1 MPIPKHGRNPPSEST
16 PVRGLLIVARDH
28 ADVYHAL
35 EQAFGGSQ
43 QVTVL
48 FDRRHQE
55 RRRAVRPVE
64 SDLRRIERRS
74 FPHLEEDLRLRKY
87 VLVRPHYRRPH
98 D

>member
-1 MPIPKHGRNPPSEST
+1 MAIPRRGPKT
-16 PVRGLLIVARDH
+16 PFTGTPARGLLIVAREHLDL
-28 ADVYHAL
+28 YRSL

-48 FDRRHQE
+48 LDRRREE
-55 RRRAVRPVE
+55 RRRAVRAVE

-74 FPHLEEDLRLRKY
+74 LTQIEDDLRLRKY
-87 VLVRPHYRRPH
+87 VLVRPHHRRPH

>member
-1 MPIPKHGRNPPSEST
+1 MPILQRERTTPFAGT

-28 ADVYHAL
+28 TDVYHAL
-35 EQAFGGSQ
+35 EHAFGGSQ
-43 QVTVL
+43 GVTVL
-48 FDRRHQE
+48 FDRRHEE

-64 SDLRRIERRS
+64 SDQRRIERRS